1 MQDELLTYYEREL
14 SYVRHLGQEFAQAYP
29 KIASRLQLEAGKCED
44 PHVERLIQ
52 AFAFLAARIHRKLD
66 DELPEITDAL
76 LGILYPHYLAPLP
89 SMSIVQ
95 FELDPE
101 QGKVTTGYPI
111 ARGAQVFSRPAQ
123 GTQCRFRTCYDTRL
137 WPISVASAKFE
148 PYEQTPG
155 APKAASVLRLELHCQ
170 GGGSFHEL
178 ELDRLR
184 FYLHGDP
191 RLTYGMYELLMNH
204 VCDVRVRVG
213 GKQAPG
219 KFVSLPSR
227 TIQPV
232 GFGDD
237 EGLLPYPAHAFT
249 GYRLLQEYFVFPQ
262 KFLFLD
268 VTGLREAI
276 TGVIGDRLELAFAV
290 DKIPAEQGSVTPGL
304 FRLGCTPVVN
314 LFEHLAEPIR
324 IDQTQYEYRIIPDI
338 RRPGTTEI
346 YSVDEVQWTAPHQPH
361 PHVVQPFYSLQHG
374 TDEPMHDAFWY
385 AARKPSER
393 KQDPGTEMWLTF
405 VDKSCDPRLPPA
417 ETLSIKVTCT
427 NRDLPGKLPFS
438 EDRGDFELEGA
449 APLSRIRALVKPTQ
463 TQRIPL
469 TGEHQWRLISHLSL
483 NYLSLVD
490 GGETALREILTLYNF
505 TDSIATRQH
514 IAGITA
520 VSTRRVV
527 RRPESLAWNGF
538 CRGLEVTIQFD
549 EQKYVGTGVFLF
561 ASILERFIGL
571 YAAVNTFTQLV
582 ATTQQQSEP
591 IKRWPPRVGEQMLL

>member
-1 MQDELLTYYEREL
+1 MRDELLTYYEREL

-66 DELPEITDAL
+66 DEFPEITDAL

-95 FELDPE
+95 FELDPD

-111 ARGAQVFSRPAQ
+111 RRGAQVFSRSVQ

-137 WPISVASAKFE
+137 WPLTVANAKFE

-170 GGGSFHEL
+170 GGSLHEL
-178 ELDRLR
+178 ELDQLR

-191 RLTYGMYELLMNH
+191 RLTYGMYELLLNH
-204 VCDVRVRVG
+204 VCDLRVRVS
-213 GKQAPG
+213 GKQG
-219 KFVSLPSR
+219 SGRYVSVPTR
-227 TIQPV
+227 HIHPV
-232 GFGDD
+232 GFGAED
-237 EGLLPYPAHAFT
+237 GLVPYPMHAFM
-249 GYRLLQEYFVFPQ
+249 GYRLIQEYFVFPQ
-262 KFLFLD
+262 KFLFVD
-268 VTGLREAI
+268 FTGLRSAI
-276 TGVIGDRLELAFAV
+276 KGMQGDRLELVLAV
-290 DKIPAEQGSVTPGL
+290 DKVPQEQSSVTSGL
-304 FRLGCTPVVN
+304 FRLGCTPIVN
-314 LFEHLAEPIR
+314 LFEHIAEPIR
-324 IDQTQYEYRIIPDI
+324 IDQTQSDYRVIPDI
-338 RRPGTTEI
+338 RRPATTEV
-346 YSVDEVQWTAPHQPH
+346 YSIDEVMGTAPHQPH
-361 PHVVQPFYSLQHG
+361 PHVVQPFYSLKHG
-374 TDEPMHDAFWY
+374 TDEPLHDAFWY
-385 AARKPSER
+385 AVRKPSER
-393 KQDPGTEMWLTF
+393 KNDSGTEMWLTL
-405 VDKSCDPRLPPA
+405 VDKHFDPTVPPA
-417 ETLSIKVTCT
+417 ETLSLRVTCT
-427 NRDLPGKLPFS
+427 NRDLPGRLPFS
-438 EDRGDFELEGA
+438 EERGDFELEGA

-490 GGETALREILTLYNF
+490 GGEAALREILTLYDF
-505 TDSIATRQH
+505 TDSTATKQQISGIA
-514 IAGITA
+514 A

-549 EQKYVGTGVFLF
+549 EQKYVGTGIFLF
-561 ASILERFIGL
+561 ASILERFLGL